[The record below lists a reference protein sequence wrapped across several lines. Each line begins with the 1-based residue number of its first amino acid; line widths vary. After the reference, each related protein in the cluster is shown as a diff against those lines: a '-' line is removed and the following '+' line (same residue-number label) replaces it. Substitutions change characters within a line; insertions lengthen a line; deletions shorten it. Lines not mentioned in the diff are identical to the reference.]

1 MVTVNIIWKKFNKK
15 ILKIINLK
23 CACVAAW
30 VVGIQNTKVPSK
42 VTFTKVSGY
51 GEAYPGRSRDT
62 VSCSTA

>member
-1 MVTVNIIWKKFNKK
+1 MLWASHHFKSFHA
-15 ILKIINLK
+15 ILGL
-23 CACVAAW
+23 
-30 VVGIQNTKVPSK
+30 VPSK

>member
-1 MVTVNIIWKKFNKK
+1 MIYSGFQTTRA
-15 ILKIINLK
+15 NLK

>member
-1 MVTVNIIWKKFNKK
+1 LEKVYLIRKSLRLSST
-15 ILKIINLK
+15 NLK

>member
-30 VVGIQNTKVPSK
+30 VVGIQNTKV
-42 VTFTKVSGY
+42 TFTKVSGY